1 MGTALGAP
9 SGWSIL
15 NIPLKPGSNSI
26 TITAAAGTVQVSKIV
41 TVTRLSFTDTTPT
54 DTTPPAL
61 TVTSPSTATMSTSV
75 PSAMLKGTANDHI
88 GVTQVNWSTNF
99 GASGM
104 ASGTAVWSAT
114 VPLLIGNNTVI
125 IRAGDAA
132 GNVAWRTV
140 MISRR

>member
-1 MGTALGAP
+1 MGAP
-9 SGWSIL
+9 SAWSIL
-15 NIPLKPGSNSI
+15 NIPLKLGSNSI
-26 TITAAAGTVQVSKIV
+26 TITAAAGAVQVSKTV
-41 TVTRLSFTDTTPT
+41 TVTRLSSN

-61 TVTSPSTATMSTSV
+61 TITSPSTATMSTSAL
-75 PSAMLKGTANDHI
+75 SAMLKGTASDNI
-88 GVTQVNWSTNF
+88 GVKQVTWSTNF

-114 VPLLIGNNTVI
+114 VPLLIGNNTVT

-140 MISRR
+140 VITRR